1 MKVIGIYGDKVE
13 VLWFEDGE
21 IEYIDVDDFIEQH
34 GAEELYGDEIKITE
48 CEDGVLYEC

>member
-1 MKVIGIYGDKVE
+1 MKVIAIYGDKVE
-13 VLWFEDGE
+13 VLWDGE

-34 GAEELYGDEIKITE
+34 GAEALYGDDIKFTE